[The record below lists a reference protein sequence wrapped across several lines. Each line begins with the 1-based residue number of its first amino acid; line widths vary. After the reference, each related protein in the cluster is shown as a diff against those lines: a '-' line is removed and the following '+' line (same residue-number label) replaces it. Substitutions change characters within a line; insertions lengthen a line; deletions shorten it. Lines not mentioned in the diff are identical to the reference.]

1 VILVDTSIWV
11 DHLRHGDEQLAAL
24 LDRGMV
30 LMHPFIMGEL
40 ALGQLRQRQAVL
52 TDLMDLPAAT
62 VAGDD
67 EAMRL
72 IEQEALYG
80 MGVGYIDAHLL
91 AAARLTP
98 GAMIWTRDRRFLVV
112 AEKLSLA
119 ARVVH

>member
-11 DHLRHGDEQLAAL
+11 DHLRHGEERLATL
-24 LDRGMV
+24 LDHGQV

>member
-1 VILVDTSIWV
+1 
-11 DHLRHGDEQLAAL
+11 
-24 LDRGMV
+24 
-30 LMHPFIMGEL
+30 
-40 ALGQLRQRQAVL
+40 
-52 TDLMDLPAAT
+52 
-62 VAGDD
+62 
-67 EAMRL
+67 MRL

>member
-1 VILVDTSIWV
+1 MILVDTSIWV

>member
-11 DHLRHGDEQLAAL
+11 DHLRHGEERLATL
-24 LDRGMV
+24 LDHGQV

-52 TDLMDLPAAT
+52 ADLMDLPTAT

-67 EAMRL
+67 ETMRL
-72 IEQEALYG
+72 IEQESLYG
-80 MGVGYIDAHLL
+80 MGIGYIDAHLL
-91 AAARLTP
+91 AAALLTS
-98 GAMIWTRDRRFLVV
+98 GATIWTRDRRFLVA

-119 ARVVH
+119 ARVSH